1 MTSIF
6 VSNGTTYAVEDEDG
20 TPSNFS
26 LSAVPDLATFAASVR
41 GLRTLNNGSVPA
53 EFLAPYRIN
62 QSALDDFSVVV
73 GQNLITSLG
82 NLTVDVI
89 TLNANITVSSGHAF
103 FRYDKGSTYWVESS
117 SGVFV
122 KTHEVNGVFVIDTLL
137 VSTNIPMKGVP
148 PAPEPLNGYLITF
161 AALAA
166 ILVVGLGFLLWRR
179 R

>member
-1 MTSIF
+1 L
-6 VSNGTTYAVEDEDG
+6 
-20 TPSNFS
+20 NFS
-26 LSAVPDLATFAASVR
+26 LSAVPDLNAFATSAR
-41 GLRTLNNGSVPA
+41 GLGTLNNGSVPE

-62 QSALDDFSVVV
+62 QSTLIEFSVAV

-122 KTHEVNGVFVIDTLL
+122 KAHEVNGVFVIDTLL

-148 PAPEPLNGYLITF
+148 PEPGPLNGYLITI
-161 AALAA
+161 AAIAV
-166 ILVVGLGFLLWRR
+166 ILVVGSAFVLWCRR
-179 R
+179 MHLQ